1 MLLLAGDIGGT
12 KTVLAIFSSESGPHT
27 PLVEAT
33 FPSAAYPNLEAIG
46 REFLGQAGMPAERG
60 CFGVSG
66 PVMRPPQAGGAGM
79 AQITNLPWVIEE
91 GNLSS
96 ALGLRSAH
104 LLNDLEAI
112 ACGIPILSP
121 DDLHTLNRGDPDPH
135 GAIAVIAPG
144 TGLGEAYLTWEG
156 EETKGRYRA
165 HPSEGG
171 HADLAP
177 HTSLQLDLV
186 RYLLSRFGHA
196 SCERALSGMGLPNIY
211 AFLKETGREEEP
223 EWLAEKLTTVSDP
236 TPIIA
241 GAALDEANP
250 CPICDTTLELFVTL
264 LGAEAGNLA
273 LKVLASGGVYVAG
286 GIPRHILP
294 ALKRGSF
301 IEAFQDKGRMSGLLE
316 RMPVH
321 VVLNRKVGL
330 MGAAAHGLEMQ

>member
-12 KTVLAIFSSESGPHT
+12 KTVLAVFSSDLGPHQ
-27 PLVEAT
+27 PLAEAT
-33 FPSAAYPNLEAIG
+33 FPSPAYDSLEAIA
-46 REFLGQAGMPAERG
+46 RQFLGQVSMPVERG

-66 PVMRPPQAGGAGM
+66 PVMEGM

-91 GNLSS
+91 TSLCST
-96 ALGLRSAH
+96 LGLRSAH

-121 DDLHTLNRGDPDPH
+121 DDLHTLNRGDPDPN

-156 EETKGRYRA
+156 EGTTGRYRA

-177 HTSLQLDLV
+177 HTPLQLELV
-186 RYLLSRFGHA
+186 RYLLERFGHA

-211 AFLKETGREEEP
+211 AFLKETGRAEEP
-223 EWLAEKLTTVSDP
+223 EWLAEQLTRASDA
-236 TPIIA
+236 TPVIA
-241 GAALDEANP
+241 GAALDETRP
-250 CPICDTTLELFVTL
+250 CPICRTTLDLFVAL

-273 LKVLASGGVYVAG
+273 LKVLATGGVYLAG
-286 GIPRHILP
+286 GIPPRILP
-294 ALKRGSF
+294 ALSDGAFLST
-301 IEAFQDKGRMSGLLE
+301 FQDKGRMSGLLE

-330 MGAAAHGLEMQ
+330 MGAAAHGLESR

>member
-12 KTVLAIFSSESGPHT
+12 KTTLAIFSSDSGPHT
-27 PLVEAT
+27 PLAEAT
-33 FPSAAYPNLEAIG
+33 FPSAAYASLEAIG
-46 REFLGQAGMPAERG
+46 QEFLGRVSMPVECG

-66 PVMRPPQAGGAGM
+66 PVMSGM

-91 GNLSS
+91 SNLCSV
-96 ALGLRSAH
+96 LGLGAAH

-112 ACGIPILSP
+112 ASGIPILSS
-121 DDLHTLNRGDPDPH
+121 DDLHTLNQGQPEPH

-156 EETKGRYRA
+156 EGAAGRYRA

-177 HTSLQLDLV
+177 HTPLQLELV
-186 RYLLSRFGHA
+186 RYLMDRYGHV
-196 SCERALSGMGLPNIY
+196 SCERVCSGMGLPNIY
-211 AFLKETGREEEP
+211 DFLRATGRAEEP

-236 TPIIA
+236 TPVIA
-241 GAALDEANP
+241 GAALDEATP
-250 CPICDTTLELFVTL
+250 CLICRTTLDLFVAL

-273 LKVLASGGVYVAG
+273 LKVLATGGVYLAG

-294 ALKRGSF
+294 ALDAGSF
-301 IEAFQDKGRMSGLLE
+301 MSAFADKGRMSGLVG

-330 MGAAAHGLEMQ
+330 MGAAAHGLAMH

>member
-12 KTVLAIFSSESGPHT
+12 KTVLAVFSSESGPHT

-33 FPSAAYPNLEAIG
+33 FPSAAYDSLEAIG
-46 REFLGQAGMPAERG
+46 REFLGQVSMPVERG

-66 PVMRPPQAGGAGM
+66 PVMRPSQVGGAGM

-91 GNLSS
+91 GNLRSD
-96 ALGLRSAH
+96 LGLRSAH

-121 DDLHTLNRGDPDPH
+121 DDLHTLNRGEADPH

-156 EETKGRYRA
+156 EGAAARYRA

-177 HTSLQLDLV
+177 HTPLQLELV
-186 RYLLSRFGHA
+186 RYLMERFGHV
-196 SCERALSGMGLPNIY
+196 SCERACSGMGLPNIY
-211 AFLKETGREEEP
+211 AFLKETGRAEEP
-223 EWLAEKLTTVSDP
+223 EWLAEKLTGASDA
-236 TPIIA
+236 TPVIA
-241 GAALDEANP
+241 SAALDEARP
-250 CPICDTTLELFVTL
+250 CPICQITLDLFVSL

-273 LKVLASGGVYVAG
+273 LKVLASGGVYLAG
-286 GIPRHILP
+286 GIPPRILP
-294 ALKRGSF
+294 ALNAGSF
-301 IEAFQDKGRMSGLLE
+301 MGTFRDKGRMGDLLE
-316 RMPVH
+316 RMPVY
-321 VVLNRKVGL
+321 VVLNRQVGL